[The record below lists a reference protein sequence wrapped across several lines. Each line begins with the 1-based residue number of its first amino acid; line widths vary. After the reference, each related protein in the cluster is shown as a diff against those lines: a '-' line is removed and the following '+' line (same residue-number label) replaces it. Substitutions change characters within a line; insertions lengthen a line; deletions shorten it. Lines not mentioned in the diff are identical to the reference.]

1 MSTTIDIRNEQM
13 FPKLTPHD
21 IDRLRRFGEIRHYD
35 AGEALFLTGDIAPGM
50 YVLIKGSVHVTQ
62 RDPLGHRAPIV
73 ELGPGQ
79 FVAEVGQLSGQPAFV
94 DVHAIED
101 VEALL
106 IPPENLRA
114 LMIEEPELGERIM
127 HALILRRVAL
137 IEAGAGGPILIGP
150 EDSPDVIR
158 LQGFLARNAYPHQLL
173 DPEKDGDAAKLV
185 EQYAPNPADLPVVV
199 CPKGTILKNPSEADL
214 ARALG
219 MVPIDEQNRIYDVA
233 VVGAGPAGLSIAVY
247 AASEGLS
254 VIVFDARAFGG
265 QAGASARIENYLGFP
280 AGISGQ
286 ALTGRAYVQAQK
298 FGARMMI
305 PSEVVRLD
313 LAETAAMLHLDGGRR
328 VAASTVVVATGAR
341 YRRLDVPNLADFEGR
356 GVWYWASP
364 IEARLCRN
372 EEIVIVGGGN
382 SAGQA
387 AVFLRNFAAKIWML
401 VRGPSLADSM
411 SQYLIDRI
419 KAIDKIEVLTNTEI
433 VVLYGSREKQLERV
447 RWRNNVTGEETEKP
461 IRHVFCFIG
470 AEPATAWLRDS
481 GVALDPKNFILTGSD
496 VPSQARRSNNGSGRP
511 LPLETSVPGV
521 FASGDV
527 RSGSVKR
534 VGAAI
539 GEGAVVGA
547 ELHIVLANGGAASP
561 RDATEEGATGSV
573 GAMGMRLNP
582 HCVPED
588 GHQETTATVS
598 GGVTPAWSA
607 GGRDRDR

>member
-1 MSTTIDIRNEQM
+1 MSTIDSRREQM
-13 FPKLTPHD
+13 FPKLAPQE
-21 IDRLRRFGEIRHYD
+21 IDRLRRFGENRHYAPGD
-35 AGEALFLTGDIAPGM
+35 ALFVTGDIAPGM
-50 YVLIKGSVHVTQ
+50 YVLIKGSVRVTR

-73 ELGPGQ
+73 EQGPGE

-94 DVHAIED
+94 DVHAIET

-106 IPPENLRA
+106 IPPQNLRA
-114 LMIEEPELGERIM
+114 LMIEEAELGERIIR
-127 HALILRRVAL
+127 ALILRRITL

-150 EDSPDVIR
+150 ASSPDVIR

-173 DPEKDGDAAKLV
+173 DPEKDDDAAKLV
-185 EQYAPNPADLPVVV
+185 QQYAPAPSDLPLAV
-199 CPKGTILKNPSEADL
+199 CPKGTIRKNPSEAEL
-214 ARALG
+214 ARTLG
-219 MVPIDEQNRIYDVA
+219 MVLPDERDQTYDVA
-233 VVGAGPAGLSIAVY
+233 IVGAGPTGLSIAVY

-254 VIVFDARAFGG
+254 VIVLDARAFGG

-298 FGARMMI
+298 FGARMVI
-305 PSEVVRLD
+305 PSEVVQLD
-313 LAETAAMLHLDGGRR
+313 RSATPLALHLDDGRR
-328 VAASTVVVATGAR
+328 VEASTVVVASGAR
-341 YRRLDVPNLADFEGR
+341 YRRLDVPHLQDFEGR

-364 IEARLCRN
+364 VEARLCRD
-372 EEIVIVGGGN
+372 EEIVLVGGGN

-387 AVFLRNFAAKIWML
+387 AVFLRSFAAKIWML
-401 VRGPSLADSM
+401 VRGESLAESM

-419 KAIDKIEVLTNTEI
+419 RAIDNIEVLTRTEI
-433 VVLYGSREKQLERV
+433 VAMYGSREKQLERV

-470 AEPATAWLRDS
+470 AEPATAWLKGS
-481 GVALDPKNFILTGSD
+481 GVALDSKNFVLTGSD
-496 VPSQARRSNNGSGRP
+496 IPLDARRSNNGSGRP
-511 LPLETSVPGV
+511 LPLETSLLGV

-547 ELHIVLANGGAASP
+547 ELHTVLTNGAA
-561 RDATEEGATGSV
+561 
-573 GAMGMRLNP
+573 
-582 HCVPED
+582 
-588 GHQETTATVS
+588 
-598 GGVTPAWSA
+598 
-607 GGRDRDR
+607 GRA

>member
-1 MSTTIDIRNEQM
+1 MSTIHSRDEQM
-13 FPKLTPHD
+13 FPKLTPHE
-21 IDRLRRFGEIRHYD
+21 IDRLRRFGKVRRYA
-35 AGEALFLTGDIAPGM
+35 AGEPLFVTGDVAPGM
-50 YVLIKGSVHVTQ
+50 FVLIKGSVRVVR
-62 RDPLGHRAPIV
+62 RDPLGHSAPVV
-73 ELGPGQ
+73 EQGPGQ

-94 DVHAIED
+94 DVHAIDE

-106 IPPENLRA
+106 IPSENLRA

-137 IEAGAGGPILIGP
+137 IEAGAGGPVLIGP
-150 EDSPDVIR
+150 ESSPDVVR

-173 DPEKDGDAAKLV
+173 DPTKDQDAAKLV
-185 EQYAPNPADLPVVV
+185 QQYAPNPADLPLAV
-199 CPKGTILKNPSEADL
+199 CPKGTILKNPNEAEL

-219 MVPIDEQNRIYDVA
+219 MVPIDEQNQTYDVA
-233 VVGAGPAGLSIAVY
+233 VVGAGPAGLSTAVY

-254 VIVFDARAFGG
+254 TIVFDARAFGG

-305 PSEVVRLD
+305 PTEVVGLD
-313 LAETAAMLHLDGGRR
+313 LTETPVALRLEDGRR
-328 VAASTVVVATGAR
+328 VKASTVVVANGAR
-341 YRRLDVPNLADFEGR
+341 YRRLDVPNLRDFEGR

-372 EEIVIVGGGN
+372 EEIALVGGGN

-401 VRGPSLADSM
+401 VRGPSLAENM

-419 KAIDKIEVLTNTEI
+419 KAIDNIEVLTQTEI
-433 VVLYGSREKQLERV
+433 VALYGSREKRLERV
-447 RWRNNVTGEETEKP
+447 RWRNNLTGEETERP
-461 IRHVFCFIG
+461 IRHVFLFIG
-470 AEPATAWLRDS
+470 ADPATAWLRDS
-481 GVALDPKNFILTGSD
+481 GVALDSKNYILTGSD
-496 VPSQARRSNNGSGRP
+496 VPSGSRRSNDRSGRP
-511 LPLETSVPGV
+511 LPLETSVSGV
-521 FASGDV
+521 FAAGDV

-539 GEGAVVGA
+539 GEGAVAAA
-547 ELHIVLANGGAASP
+547 ELHVVLANGANVPPRGAIN
-561 RDATEEGATGSV
+561 TVKEEA
-573 GAMGMRLNP
+573 
-582 HCVPED
+582 
-588 GHQETTATVS
+588 
-598 GGVTPAWSA
+598 
-607 GGRDRDR
+607 